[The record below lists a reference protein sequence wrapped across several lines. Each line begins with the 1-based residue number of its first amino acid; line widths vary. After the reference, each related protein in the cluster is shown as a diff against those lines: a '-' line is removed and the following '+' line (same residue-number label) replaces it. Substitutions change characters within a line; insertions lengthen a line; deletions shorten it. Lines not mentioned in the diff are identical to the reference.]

1 MPAHA
6 RRLPRRAYV
15 VRRIVAAFALVLVLA
30 LGAWAISRVGD
41 AVAGPGAAAEPT
53 VAASAPATAVPAT
66 PSPSPSPTPDPPVVF
81 TLVTAGD
88 VLPHATVN
96 RNAQTADGGYDYV
109 PLMEPVRAWIEG
121 ADLAL
126 CSLEVPLAPAGEA
139 PSAYPVFGAPE
150 QLISSLQAIGWD
162 GCATATNHSLD
173 RRVPGLVRTLEV
185 MDAVGLGHTGTGRT
199 PEETVSA
206 QFYTVEKDGAV
217 LTLAHL
223 SATTFHNDY
232 TDPSQYADHLHALD
246 AAQIVELARQARA
259 DGADIVLFTPHW
271 GQEYWD
277 EPDGLQQEIAAT
289 LAASGQ
295 VDLVLGGHSHV
306 PQPLVKL
313 DGGPDGAGMWVGYS
327 MGNFLSNQDEKCCDI
342 STATGLLLRSEITVS
357 PDGDAAVTGVT
368 WSGATIDTAGRQRLY
383 SIQQLRDGASFA
395 DLTLGPD
402 RVQARWADLEAVMG
416 LDAYA
421 PAPPEPGGAVVTVI
435 RR

>member
-6 RRLPRRAYV
+6 RRLPRRVYL
-15 VRRIVAAFALVLVLA
+15 VRRIMLAFVLVLVGA
-30 LGAWAISRVGD
+30 AGAWPATRVPPGGD
-41 AVAGPGAAAEPT
+41 AVAD
-53 VAASAPATAVPAT
+53 APDTPAGATAPTAAT
-66 PSPSPSPTPDPPVVF
+66 PTPTPTPDPEPVVF

-96 RNAQTADGGYDYV
+96 RNAAIEGGYDYV
-109 PLMEPVRAWIEG
+109 PLMEPVRPWIEN
-121 ADLAL
+121 ADIAL

-150 QLISSLQAIGWD
+150 QLISSLGAIGWD

-173 RRVPGLVRTLEV
+173 RGVPGLERTLEV
-185 MDAVGLGHTGTGRT
+185 MDAVGLGHTGTGRS

-206 QFYTVEKDGAV
+206 QFYEVEKDGAT

-232 TDPSQYADHLHALD
+232 TDPSQYPPHPPTLD
-246 AAQIVELARQARA
+246 AAQIVEPARQA
-259 DGADIVLFTPHW
+259 GAGAPDIVLFTPHW

-277 EPDGLQQEIAAT
+277 EPDGLQQDIAAT

-313 DGGPDGAGMWVGYS
+313 DGGPDGGGMWVGYS

-342 STATGLLLRSEITVS
+342 SPATGLLLRSDITHS
-357 PDGDAAVTGVT
+357 PGGDATVTAVT

-383 SIQQLRDGASFA
+383 SIQQLRDGTTFP
-395 DLTLGPD
+395 DLTLGPE

-416 LDAYA
+416 LDAYL
-421 PAPPEPGGAVVTVI
+421 PAPPEPGGAVVTVVP
-435 RR
+435 R

>member
-6 RRLPRRAYV
+6 RRLPHRVYV
-15 VRRIVAAFALVLVLA
+15 VRRLVLALVLVLVVT
-30 LGAWAISRVGD
+30 LGSLAASRLF
-41 AVAGPGAAAEPT
+41 PGNGSAADAAAPADTGAPTSPPVTEEPE
-53 VAASAPATAVPAT
+53 PEPVPE
-66 PSPSPSPTPDPPVVF
+66 PVVF

-96 RNAQTADGGYDYV
+96 RNAAVAGGYDYV
-109 PLMEPVRAWIEG
+109 PLMEPVRPWIEN
-121 ADLAL
+121 ADIAL
-126 CSLEVPLAPAGEA
+126 CSLEVPLAPPGQA

-173 RRVPGLVRTLEV
+173 RRVPGLVHTLDV

-206 QFYTVEKDGAV
+206 QFYDVEKNGV
-217 LTLAHL
+217 TLTIAHL

-232 TDPSQYADHLHALD
+232 TDPAQYAAHLHALD
-246 AAQIVELARQARA
+246 AARIVDLARQARA

-271 GQEYWD
+271 GQEYWH
-277 EPDGLQQEIAAT
+277 EPDGLQQSIAAT
-289 LAASGQ
+289 LAASGE
-295 VDLVLGGHSHV
+295 VDVVLGGHSHV

-313 DGGPDGAGMWVGYS
+313 DGGPGGNGMWVGYS
-327 MGNFLSNQDEKCCDI
+327 MGNFLSNQDENCCNI
-342 STATGLLLRSEITVS
+342 ATATGLLVRTDITVS
-357 PDGDAAVTGVT
+357 PDGSAAVTGVS

-383 SIQQLRDGASFA
+383 PIQSLLDGATA
-395 DLTLGPD
+395 PELTLTPG
-402 RVQARWADLEAVMG
+402 RVQARWQKLESVMG
-416 LDAYA
+416 LENYD

-435 RR
+435 SR